1 MFGFSPDINKT
12 LNLDV
17 AICAYQPHEI
27 ILSVHDHTP
36 GVHPQTKVTETVEQI
51 DTLVLLDLAAF

>member
-1 MFGFSPDINKT
+1 MLIK
-12 LNLDV
+12 
-17 AICAYQPHEI
+17 AHEI

-36 GVHPQTKVTETVEQI
+36 GVHPQTKVTVEQI